1 MTWSGRSFLTSN
13 TSKILDFKP
22 SQLCMGQMKHNM
34 QVTQL
39 VIMNALSIHINDF
52 IGSNYVG
59 NVENHLISIY
69 GMYSVWR
76 LSVYTSFVYQ
86 ALTLSWVKAV
96 YKFKLGAK
104 INMDKTWCGKIIW
117 IKMVQNIWE
126 ITANQPE
133 ETDLCTVSAHL

>member
-59 NVENHLISIY
+59 NLEKSSDFHLWY
-69 GMYSVWR
+69 VFCM
-76 LSVYTSFVYQ
+76 
-86 ALTLSWVKAV
+86 
-96 YKFKLGAK
+96 
-104 INMDKTWCGKIIW
+104 KIICLYF
-117 IKMVQNIWE
+117 ICIS
-126 ITANQPE
+126 
-133 ETDLCTVSAHL
+133 SAHPFLGKSSV